1 MLNLVELEY
10 IHNFKI
16 DSLDSIKKVE
26 ELIRINSLDNYKY
39 MYCIIAIILFFE
51 NFPRD
56 NKSKNDE
63 SAENPSTLQ

>member
-1 MLNLVELEY
+1 VDTAIVWILVMLNLVEQVY
-10 IHNFKI
+10 ISNFKI

-51 NFPRD
+51 NFPGTTNARM
-56 NKSKNDE
+56 
-63 SAENPSTLQ
+63 T